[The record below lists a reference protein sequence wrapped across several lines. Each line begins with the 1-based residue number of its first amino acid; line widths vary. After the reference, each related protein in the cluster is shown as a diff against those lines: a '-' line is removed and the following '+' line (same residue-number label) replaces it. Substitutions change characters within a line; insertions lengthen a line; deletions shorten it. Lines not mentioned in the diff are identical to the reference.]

1 MMPRAELRSVGVSYG
16 RANVLSDMTLSL
28 EAGECLALV
37 GPNGS
42 GKSSLLKAV
51 AGLVPS
57 TGQVTLDG
65 CDVHSLSGRERARQ
79 IAYCRADEPAEWP
92 LSVAD
97 SVMMG
102 RTPHRGWVM
111 PTTQNDRKIISD
123 ILETCG
129 LAALKDRPTDRLSD
143 GERQRVSLAR
153 ALAQQPK
160 LLLLDEPT
168 ANLDLK
174 YQVELLQLVRGWASC
189 GLTVVAAIHD
199 LTLAAGWADRVVM
212 LSNGRLEAVGSP
224 LDVLTAERIERTYDV
239 RVTVTIIQGRLAIV
253 PGGPIR

>member
-1 MMPRAELRSVGVSYG
+1 MMPRAQLRSVGVSYG
-16 RANVLSDMTLSL
+16 RTRVLSDMTLSL

-57 TGQVTLDG
+57 TGLVTLDG
-65 CDVHSLSGRERARQ
+65 CDVRALNRRERARQ

-92 LSVAD
+92 MSVAD

-102 RTPHRGWVM
+102 RSPHRGWIM
-111 PTTQNDRKIISD
+111 PMTPDDRTIVAG
-123 ILETCG
+123 ILEKCG
-129 LAALKDRPTDRLSD
+129 LATLKDRPTDRLSD

-199 LTLAAGWADRVVM
+199 LTLAAGWADRVAM
-212 LSNGRLEAVGSP
+212 LSQGGLEAFGSP
-224 LDVLTAERIERTYDV
+224 IDVFTAERIGRTYDV
-239 RVTVTIIQGRLAIV
+239 GVTVTMIQGRLAIV
-253 PGGPIR
+253 PGGHAR